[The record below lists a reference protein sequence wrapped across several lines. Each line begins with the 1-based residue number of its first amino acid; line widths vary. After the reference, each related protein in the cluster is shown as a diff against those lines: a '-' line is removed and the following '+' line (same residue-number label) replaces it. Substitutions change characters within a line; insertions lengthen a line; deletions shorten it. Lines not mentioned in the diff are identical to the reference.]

1 MLPRSSRAA
10 TFAVAGA
17 LLLCTVAGTT
27 SPAFAATATP
37 SASPTATTSP
47 TPSATPTPTVSPIPT
62 ATPAPSVAPT
72 ATPSASPT
80 PAPVQK
86 PSDRDELGAP
96 GSSDAPG
103 ALADDAAAPHT
114 TTRFAE
120 TSTGTT
126 LVSLLD
132 SLRVAAPSTV
142 KYDRARFEEGVVN
155 SGTGCRTRPSVLRQ
169 ESLSSVTTGSS
180 SCDIRAGLWDSWYD
194 GARITDP
201 TLLEMDHLVALK
213 EAWISGAERWSD
225 SQRRDYA
232 NDIADPATLTM
243 VLSASNQSKS
253 AADPA
258 SWLPPRAAARCT
270 YLQDWVIVKARW
282 NLSVDSA
289 EKSAITTAL
298 KSNSCGNP
306 ATRVPE
312 IRRDTA
318 ISVPPT
324 SPGAETGGVL
334 TPFSGGTHRVFGAD
348 RYATA
353 VELTRAFSPGIPVV
367 YIAVGTNYPD
377 ALSAG
382 PAAAVQGGG
391 LLLVNR
397 DSVPAVVR
405 EELTRLAPAKIV
417 VVGGE
422 AVISASV
429 YRELSTLSPSIRR
442 DAGAD
447 RYQTSN
453 TVVRRAFSSASTAFL
468 ATGLNFPDAL
478 SASAAA
484 GSLHAPVL
492 LVNGAAGAVDKA
504 TKTLLGELGATS
516 IRIAGGTAVVSTK
529 IEESLVAIV
538 GRAGVTR
545 LAGADRFATSAA
557 INAAVFP
564 AGTPVFLATGRGF
577 ADALAGGAIAAQT
590 GHALYISESSCIP
603 ESISRVFRAAMPTGR
618 VLLGGPTV
626 LGQGVENLTSCSPPA
641 PPAPPKPPAP
651 PAAPAGPAPSS
662 SVNCSDFATHSQAQQ
677 WFEYYRPQFGD
688 IAGLDRDNDGLACET
703 LPG

>member
-1 MLPRSSRAA
+1 MLPRTSRTAA
-10 TFAVAGA
+10 FAVAGA
-17 LLLCTVAGTT
+17 LLLCAVGGATA
-27 SPAFAATATP
+27 PAFASTATP
-37 SASPTATTSP
+37 SASPAATASP
-47 TPSATPTPTVSPIPT
+47 TPSAAPTAPASETHTPTPTN
-62 ATPAPSVAPT
+62 APS
-72 ATPSASPT
+72 
-80 PAPVQK
+80 
-86 PSDRDELGAP
+86 DDDLGAP
-96 GSSDAPG
+96 SPVPASSDAP
-103 ALADDAAAPHT
+103 
-114 TTRFAE
+114 E
-120 TSTGTT
+120 T
-126 LVSLLD
+126 
-132 SLRVAAPSTV
+132 P
-142 KYDRARFEEGVVN
+142 
-155 SGTGCRTRPSVLRQ
+155 
-169 ESLSSVTTGSS
+169 
-180 SCDIRAGLWDSWYD
+180 
-194 GARITDP
+194 
-201 TLLEMDHLVALK
+201 
-213 EAWISGAERWSD
+213 SD
-225 SQRRDYA
+225 STT
-232 NDIADPATLTM
+232 P
-243 VLSASNQSKS
+243 V
-253 AADPA
+253 
-258 SWLPPRAAARCT
+258 
-270 YLQDWVIVKARW
+270 V
-282 NLSVDSA
+282 A
-289 EKSAITTAL
+289 E
-298 KSNSCGNP
+298 
-306 ATRVPE
+306 RVPE
-312 IRRDTA
+312 ASAGTA
-318 ISVPPT
+318 PLAPADSARIE
-324 SPGAETGGVL
+324 AGGIL
-334 TPFSGGTHRVFGAD
+334 TPFSAGTHRVFGSD

-397 DSVPAVVR
+397 DSVPTVVR
-405 EELTRLAPAKIV
+405 DELKRLTPAKIV

-429 YRELSTLSPSIRR
+429 FRELSALTPSIRR

-447 RYQTSN
+447 RYETSN
-453 TVVRRAFSSASTAFL
+453 TVVRRAFSSASTAFV

-492 LVNGAAGAVDKA
+492 LVNGAAGAVDRA
-504 TKTLLGELGATS
+504 TKTLLGDLGATS
-516 IRIAGGTAVVSTK
+516 VRIAGGTAVVGTA
-529 IEESLVAIV
+529 IEESLVALV

-590 GHALYISESSCIP
+590 GHALYISESDCIP
-603 ESISRVFRAAMPTGR
+603 ESISRVFRASMPTGR

-626 LGQGVENLTSCSPPA
+626 LGSGVENLITCS

-677 WFEYYRPQFGD
+677 WFEYYHPQYGD